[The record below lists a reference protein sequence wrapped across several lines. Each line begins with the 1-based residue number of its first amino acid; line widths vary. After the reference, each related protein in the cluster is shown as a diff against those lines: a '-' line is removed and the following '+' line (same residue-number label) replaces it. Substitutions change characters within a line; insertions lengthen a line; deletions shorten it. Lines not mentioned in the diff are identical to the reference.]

1 MVNAHYAGQNL
12 EVYVANNWKL
22 QQHSRANKQKE
33 LGRYFTIQTLENA
46 IYLTEYIKYNLQ
58 YVSKNETAFNITGK
72 M

>member
-33 LGRYFTIQTLENA
+33 LGRYFTIQTLR
-46 IYLTEYIKYNLQ
+46 Q
-58 YVSKNETAFNITGK
+58 K
-72 M
+72 MPYGVHKIQPTVCQ

>member
-33 LGRYFTIQTLENA
+33 LGRYFTIQTLRQKMP
-46 IYLTEYIKYNLQ
+46 YILR
-58 YVSKNETAFNITGK
+58 ST
-72 M
+72 